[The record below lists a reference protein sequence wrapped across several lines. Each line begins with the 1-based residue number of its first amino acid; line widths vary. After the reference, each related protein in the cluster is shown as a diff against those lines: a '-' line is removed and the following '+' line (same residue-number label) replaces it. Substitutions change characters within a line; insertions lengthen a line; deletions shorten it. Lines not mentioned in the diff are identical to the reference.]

1 MSLNR
6 FAFPR
11 AWPAVGLLAGT
22 LLLGACASGPLAP
35 AAPVPEKPAREVA
48 VAVTVSNQ
56 LISFNAASPGK
67 LLWKKPLVGLQRGED
82 ILGIDY
88 RQKNDTLYALGSSGR
103 LYTVDTEDGK
113 LTAVGAPFAVA
124 LQGSDYGFD
133 FNPTVDRIRVAGSSG
148 QNLRLHPDTGAVVDS
163 NAEQPGVQVDGPLAF
178 VPGDVNAGR
187 AARVVAAAYS
197 YNKVDPKITTN
208 FAIDQGTAA
217 LVVQGTREGVTPVV
231 SPNTGRLSTVG
242 PLNAGPFLSASFDIH
257 VLTDRAF
264 AVLSGSAGAPSRWIE
279 IDLKTGTGRIVG
291 TIAAGESVRA
301 MALESF

>member
-6 FAFPR
+6 FALPH
-11 AWPAVGLLAGT
+11 AWSAFGLVAVT

-56 LISFNAASPGK
+56 LISFNAATPGK
-67 LLWKKPLVGLQRGED
+67 LLWKRPLVGLQRGED

-124 LQGSDYGFD
+124 LQGSDHGFD

-148 QNLRLHPDTGAVVDS
+148 QNMRLHPDTGAEHRQRPGLRERPAQRAGAGLRQRRLRAAPEAVVSVFDS
-163 NAEQPGVQVDGPLAF
+163 GFVLGDGVWEGPAPGERPHHQPVGAPGPAVRGRAVDRARHRPLARAGHA
-178 VPGDVNAGR
+178 GDASTR
-187 AARVVAAAYS
+187 WRR
-197 YNKVDPKITTN
+197 
-208 FAIDQGTAA
+208 TA
-217 LVVQGTREGVTPVV
+217 
-231 SPNTGRLSTVG
+231 
-242 PLNAGPFLSASFDIH
+242 
-257 VLTDRAF
+257 
-264 AVLSGSAGAPSRWIE
+264 
-279 IDLKTGTGRIVG
+279 
-291 TIAAGESVRA
+291 
-301 MALESF
+301 